1 MSRKVF
7 IDIGAGSGG
16 DIEGFWELD
25 PANKDVEI
33 FAFEVHPKRVLQLE
47 GKFKNEPNVTIV
59 KKAASVSN
67 GFTEIFFG
75 KNPNNSSL
83 NEDKINVDR
92 WKYGAQQVQTLDLC
106 EWIKKNFSKDDHI
119 TLLMDIEGHE
129 FYLLPK
135 MQKEGVFEYL
145 DEVYMEF
152 HGRKLEGFDMSIED
166 KWSDFLIETY
176 GESVYICG
184 RYQNEQFVKL
194 NREEQNG
201 RKS

>member
-1 MSRKVF
+1 MPRKVF

-25 PANKDVEI
+25 PANKEVEI
-33 FAFEVHPKRVLQLE
+33 FAFEVHPKRVQELKAKY
-47 GKFKNEPNVTIV
+47 GKVENVNLV
-59 KKAASVSN
+59 FKAASVQD

-75 KNPNNSSL
+75 KNANNSSL

-106 EWIKKNFSKDDHI
+106 AWIKKNFTKEDHI

-135 MQKEGVFEYL
+135 MQKEGIFEYL

-166 KWSDFLIETY
+166 KWADFLIKEY
-176 GESVYICG
+176 DKNVYICG

-194 NREEQNG
+194 NREEMNG
-201 RKS
+201 RN